1 MSYLAWLVP
10 IALGMGVVGLVA
22 FLWSMRSGQ
31 YEDLDG
37 AAARVLL
44 ADAANAPLLQAGS
57 NGNDASELA
66 SRPPERAGGPSLSSY
81 QRNARSRRHDR
92 AR

>member
-10 IALGMGVVGLVA
+10 IALGMGVVGLMA

-37 AAARVLL
+37 AAERVLL
-44 ADAANAPLLQAGS
+44 ADAADAPLHQAGRTAMRQRRIQTT
-57 NGNDASELA
+57 GTSEEPTA
-66 SRPPERAGGPSLSSY
+66 CPTGRTQGADY
-81 QRNARSRRHDR
+81 DR
-92 AR
+92 GR

>member
-10 IALGMGVVGLVA
+10 IALGMGSVGLMA

-37 AAARVLL
+37 AAERVLL
-44 ADAANAPLLQAGS
+44 ADAADAPLHQVRR
-57 NGNDASELA
+57 NGDEAK
-66 SRPPERAGGPSLSSY
+66 
-81 QRNARSRRHDR
+81 
-92 AR
+92 

>member
-10 IALGMGVVGLVA
+10 IALGMGIVGLLS

-37 AAARVLL
+37 AAERVLL
-44 ADAANAPLLQAGS
+44 ADAADAPRRQNDRLQQETSSEGNAQQTDGVHT
-57 NGNDASELA
+57 
-66 SRPPERAGGPSLSSY
+66 
-81 QRNARSRRHDR
+81 QRKRKPYDPKR
-92 AR
+92 

>member
-31 YEDLDG
+31 YGDLDG
-37 AAARVLL
+37 AAERVLL
-44 ADAANAPLLQAGS
+44 SDAADAPLRQVAWEGEEIRKELGNAGRSEAVRKGES
-57 NGNDASELA
+57 NM
-66 SRPPERAGGPSLSSY
+66 RKRT
-81 QRNARSRRHDR
+81 
-92 AR
+92 

>member
-10 IALGMGVVGLVA
+10 IALGMGVAGLMA

-37 AAARVLL
+37 AAERVLL
-44 ADAANAPLLQAGS
+44 AEAADAPLGS
-57 NGNDASELA
+57 GWPA
-66 SRPPERAGGPSLSSY
+66 
-81 QRNARSRRHDR
+81 QRSGEEGFR
-92 AR
+92 

>member
-10 IALGMGVVGLVA
+10 IALGMGVVGLMA

-37 AAARVLL
+37 AAERVLL
-44 ADAANAPLLQAGS
+44 ADAADAPLHQAGRNGDEAKKDPS
-57 NGNDASELA
+57 NDG
-66 SRPPERAGGPSLSSY
+66 
-81 QRNARSRRHDR
+81 NARGTGGVLNEQNVRSRL
-92 AR
+92 